1 MSYERVL
8 WLPGV
13 LRAVGLQ
20 VVEHPG
26 WTTRGLSTARPFTPR
41 AVVWHHDASAPGDS
55 PGVPD
60 YMIHNFSSAAAQ
72 CWVDRAG
79 RWHLIASGRA
89 PHTGA
94 VLPGMPTNET
104 SIGVETDHTTGEDWP
119 PALLASL
126 RRGTAAILRH
136 LGVLPGVGLHFHR
149 TICSPPGRKTDP
161 DRLNLAA
168 EREQVALAMTSATGG
183 PSRGAGAPLP
193 LPSTPPRPV
202 PEEDDLMLIP
212 AGTPVT
218 LPVPEAAPGTIRRL
232 YVAAADAADVSVI
245 FRQGA
250 KVTRAITWHVG
261 DGQSAMASL
270 TAANTAI
277 GGLPTSVS
285 ISART
290 PVVAVI
296 AAVPA

>member
-1 MSYERVL
+1 MPYERIL

-13 LRAVGLQ
+13 LRAVGLD

-26 WTTRGLSTARPFTPR
+26 WTTRGLSMARPFVPR

-60 YMIHNFSSAAAQ
+60 YMIRNYATAAAQ

-94 VLPGMPTNET
+94 VRPGMPDNTT

-136 LGVLPGVGLHFHR
+136 LGVGPDALHFHR
-149 TICSPPGRKTDP
+149 TICAPPGRKTDP

-168 EREQVALAMTSATGG
+168 ERENVAQAMTSTVGG
-183 PSRGAGAPLP
+183 PSRGTGVPLP
-193 LPSTPPRPV
+193 LPETDMPTAHEIADELLKRPIHPDV
-202 PEEDDLMLIP
+202 NDYSKTETV
-212 AGTPVT
+212 G
-218 LPVPEAAPGTIRRL
+218 EAIQNIRR
-232 YVAAADAADVSVI
+232 D
-245 FRQGA
+245 
-250 KVTRAITWHVG
+250 
-261 DGQSAMASL
+261 MARIIAVLGSL
-270 TAANTAI
+270 DN
-277 GGLPTSVS
+277 PTEG
-285 ISART
+285 
-290 PVVAVI
+290 
-296 AAVPA
+296 